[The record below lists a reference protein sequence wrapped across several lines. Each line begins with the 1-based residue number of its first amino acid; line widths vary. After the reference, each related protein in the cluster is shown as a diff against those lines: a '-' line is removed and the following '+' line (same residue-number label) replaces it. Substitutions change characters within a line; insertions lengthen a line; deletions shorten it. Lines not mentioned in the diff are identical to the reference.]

1 MTHPH
6 VAALQA
12 RHQDIDHQIATE
24 ERRPAPD
31 TARLAELKKR
41 KLKVKEEIELG

>member
-12 RHQDIDHQIATE
+12 RHHEIDDLIATE

-31 TARLAELKKR
+31 TARIAELKKR
-41 KLKVKEEIELG
+41 KLKVKEEIAQR